1 MANIF
6 CYCAGIIML
15 VPAFLLD
22 SIIKLF
28 YTVVLIL
35 SMLITMFFNPKKC
48 RNISNS
54 WEWKTIV
61 IGYYFFFSKKVI
73 NFYFKED

>member
-1 MANIF
+1 MANIC
-6 CYCAGIIML
+6 CYLAGIIML

-22 SIIKLF
+22 TILKLF

-61 IGYYFFFSKKVI
+61 VGYYFFFSKKVI